1 MTQIHRGSASLTG
14 GPYVV
19 TIGNFDGVHLGHQ
32 ALVSAAVE
40 RAAAIGASTCAY
52 TFDPHPRTLLQ
63 PDCAP
68 PQIQTVDYRSSLLVE
83 LGIDVVVVET
93 FTLPFSKR
101 SAEWFAREVIEKRL
115 NAVEL
120 VVGYDYRFGANREGD
135 IELLMELLPD
145 MPITKVSPVMVG
157 ENAAS
162 SSRIRESVAEGRV
175 SDAAAIM
182 GRDFSVVGRV
192 VHGESRGKE
201 LGFPTANLEMCG
213 LHPANGVYVV
223 QVELPMASEGPVW
236 GVANL
241 GVQPTFNGRSFC
253 AEVHLLD
260 FDGDLYGKELKVYF
274 VDRIRSERKFASSQ
288 ELVARIEVDVSEARK
303 LIRCRLNG

>member
-14 GPYVV
+14 GPFVV

-32 ALVSAAVE
+32 ALVEATVV
-40 RAAAIGASTCAY
+40 RAQALGASSCAY

-68 PQIQTVDYRSSLLVE
+68 PQIQTVDYRSALLVE

-115 NAVEL
+115 NAVEI
-120 VVGYDYRFGANREGD
+120 VVGYDYRFGADREGD

-157 ENAAS
+157 DKAAS

-175 SDAAAIM
+175 SDAAAMM

-201 LGFPTANLEMCG
+201 LGFPTANLEIIG

-223 QVELPMASEGPVW
+223 QVELPEASDSPVW

-241 GVQPTFNGRSFC
+241 GVQPTFNGRRFC
-253 AEVHLLD
+253 AEIHLLD
-260 FDGDLYGKELKVYF
+260 YDGDLYGKELTVYF
-274 VDRIRSERKFASSQ
+274 VDRIRSERKFYSAK
-288 ELVARIEVDVSEARK
+288 ELVERIEVDILQARE
-303 LIRCRLNG
+303 LIRCREDG

>member
-1 MTQIHRGSASLTG
+1 
-14 GPYVV
+14 
-19 TIGNFDGVHLGHQ
+19 
-32 ALVSAAVE
+32 
-40 RAAAIGASTCAY
+40 
-52 TFDPHPRTLLQ
+52 
-63 PDCAP
+63 
-68 PQIQTVDYRSSLLVE
+68 
-83 LGIDVVVVET
+83 
-93 FTLPFSKR
+93 
-101 SAEWFAREVIEKRL
+101 
-115 NAVEL
+115 
-120 VVGYDYRFGANREGD
+120 
-135 IELLMELLPD
+135 
-145 MPITKVSPVMVG
+145 MVG

-213 LHPANGVYVV
+213 LHPAKGVYVV